1 MSYSAYCVMD
11 FMQLTICIYVTQ
23 KCSENLERK
32 HLTYSERYT

>member
-1 MSYSAYCVMD
+1 MSYNAYYVSY

-32 HLTYSERYT
+32 HLSY